1 MIRAVIP
8 PIDTVAAASSQR
20 ISLPA
25 AACAPFEGE
34 TGWIRHPC
42 HQPRQRRC
50 ASLARTIHTCFAILI
65 PRSSDPTTAATGHR
79 GSRASSRRSCWL
91 SARTG
96 CPALSRAP
104 SRYGQY
110 RRPTDIVLA
119 LPPPDGDLGP
129 CCLAADPCPRA
140 SSRRGRSHPPSSSVL
155 PKILRPSR
163 SRRSS
168 RLLERAL
175 LLGFRALLVLEET
188 VDDRARG
195 SLCRSAS
202 GSGYLPC
209 PPPSPGC
216 GIRVCV
222 GWGVCV
228 YIYVFGVCLCVNT
241 TIGTQHRVLLVA
253 SAAAHW
259 LRSK

>member
-1 MIRAVIP
+1 ML
-8 PIDTVAAASSQR
+8 AS
-20 ISLPA
+20 
-25 AACAPFEGE
+25 
-34 TGWIRHPC
+34 
-42 HQPRQRRC
+42 
-50 ASLARTIHTCFAILI
+50 
-65 PRSSDPTTAATGHR
+65 
-79 GSRASSRRSCWL
+79 
-91 SARTG
+91 
-96 CPALSRAP
+96 
-104 SRYGQY
+104 
-110 RRPTDIVLA
+110 
-119 LPPPDGDLGP
+119 PPPVGSLGP
-129 CCLAADPCPRA
+129 CCYAADPCPRA
-140 SSRRGRSHPPSSSVL
+140 SSRRGRSHPPSSSAL

-175 LLGFRALLVLEET
+175 LLGFRALLVVEET

-228 YIYVFGVCLCVNT
+228 YIYVCVWGMFCVRT
-241 TIGTQHRVLLVA
+241 QHQAPISSQHRVLLVA

-259 LRSK
+259 LRSKLITCAQNIASQAEPQLVRNVSCIAALKQTFSSYKELFVSASMLASSVTLQ